1 MKIIMIRHEQ
11 VNMSWRKKYN
21 SITFDQ
27 ACAQYD
33 KAPIVSS
40 HEGCPTEKSG
50 EEVYISELS
59 RTYETANLLFDRQDF
74 YKTALLNEVPLRS
87 FKDTDREYPLWLWF
101 FMGRFQWFL
110 QNKRQPE
117 CRKESG
123 RRAEELIQLL
133 EKRGAD
139 CCLVTHGF
147 YLKTLIRELK
157 KKGYRIRYDNFR
169 ARMFGIS
176 NLERIVA
183 EISTEK

>member
-21 SITFDQ
+21 SVTFDQ

-33 KAPIVSS
+33 KAPIISS
-40 HEGCPTEKSG
+40 REGCPIEKNDG
-50 EEVYISELS
+50 EVYISELP
-59 RTYETANLLFDRQDF
+59 RTYETANRLFDRQDF

-87 FKDTDREYPLWLWF
+87 FKDTDREYPLWLWC
-101 FMGRFQWFL
+101 FMGRLQWFL

-123 RRAEELIQLL
+123 GRAEELIRLL
-133 EKRGAD
+133 EKRGTD

-147 YLKTLIRELK
+147 YLKTFIRELK
-157 KKGYRIRYDNFR
+157 KQGYRIRYNNFR
-169 ARMFGIS
+169 ARMLGIS
-176 NLERIVA
+176 NLERIAA
-183 EISTEK
+183 EISNEK